1 VKEHISLSL
10 CKEKCV
16 VLADNQVWARE
27 YLSALVLQLYVS
39 AALLTAVGLVGDGA
53 NCTHSY
59 PSSSVPSINFS
70 ETI

>member
-16 VLADNQVWARE
+16 VLADKHVRARE
-27 YLSALVLQLYVS
+27 YLSELVLQHEVS
-39 AALLTAVGLVGDGA
+39 AALLTAVRILGDGVS
-53 NCTHSY
+53 CTESY
-59 PSSSVPSINFS
+59 PSPTVRSINFS